1 MKISTGTSVLDRLL
15 EGGYE
20 SDSITTVYG
29 PPGSGKTNLGILA
42 ALHVAKKGKK
52 VIYIDTEGGFSLE
65 RVKQIMP
72 EFKETLDNIVFLKP
86 TTFEEQNRAIAQLK
100 ELATDKIGLIVIDT
114 ISMLYRL
121 QRSYKEDDTHNKD
134 LYNQILLLND
144 IARTKKIPILMLSQ
158 IYTSF
163 DNGKAKLVGGDIMS
177 YASKCL
183 LELENLNNKRR
194 VSLRKHRS
202 MPSKQTV
209 FKIIEKGIIEE

>member
-1 MKISTGTSVLDRLL
+1 MLDRLL

-65 RVKQIMP
+65 RVKQILP
-72 EFKETLDNIVFLKP
+72 EFKETLNNIVFLKP

-100 ELATDKIGLIVIDT
+100 ELSTDKIGLIVIDT

-134 LYNQILLLND
+134 LYNQILLLNEL
-144 IARTKKIPILMLSQ
+144 ARKKKIPILMLSQ

-177 YASKCL
+177 YISKCL

-202 MPSKQTV
+202 LPVKQTM